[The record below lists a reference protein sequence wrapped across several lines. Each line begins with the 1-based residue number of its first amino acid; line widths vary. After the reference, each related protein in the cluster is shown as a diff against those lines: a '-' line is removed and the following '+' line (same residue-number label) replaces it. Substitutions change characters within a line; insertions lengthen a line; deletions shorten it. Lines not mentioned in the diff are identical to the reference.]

1 MKLKKISI
9 HNNLT
14 GWDAENISFDDYLTL
29 LVGASGVGKT
39 QILRAIKDIANI
51 ANGNSK
57 NGLEWNVIFECHK
70 KDYQWKGKFITLF
83 EEDYNNIRRE
93 RQEYAL
99 EYESLKSGDEVII
112 ERTDEQIMFKDKL
125 TVKLDITKSAIAL
138 LKEEEEI
145 KPIYNAFNQIFEL
158 KNYDLGILRI
168 SPFIPKN
175 GIEIKELAQ
184 IHSSR
189 FLSQTE
195 KLFLLRK
202 ERMPQFDTI
211 KTLFSEIF
219 TFVEDIDF
227 SMEQLFNETLYP
239 VLKIKEKGVDTWI
252 MQNSISSG
260 MLRTLSQITFLVLA
274 QDGDVI
280 LIDEFENGLGV
291 NCINHLAEQILTQE
305 KDIQL
310 IITSHHP
317 YIINSIP
324 FKKWKVVTR
333 DCSNVRILTPDQLKI
348 GEFSKHDAFMQ
359 LIQTNAYRT
368 GKE

>member
-1 MKLKKISI
+1 MKLKNISI

-14 GWDAENISFDDYLTL
+14 GWNAKNITFDNYLTL

-39 QILRAIKDIANI
+39 QILRAIKDIASI

-57 NGLEWNVIFECHK
+57 NGFEWNVIFECHK
-70 KDYQWKGKFITLF
+70 KNYQWEGKFISLF
-83 EEDYNNIRRE
+83 EEDYNSIRRE

-112 ERTDEQIMFKDKL
+112 ERTDEYIKFKNEL
-125 TVKLDITKSAIAL
+125 TVKLDLTKSAIAL

-158 KNYDLGILRI
+158 ENYDSGIYI
-168 SPFIPKN
+168 SPFLSKN
-175 GIEIKELAQ
+175 KDEIKELAQ
-184 IHSSR
+184 IHNNR
-189 FLSQTE
+189 FLSPTE

-202 ERMPQFDTI
+202 EGMPQFDTI

-219 TFVEDIDF
+219 TLVEDIDF
-227 SMEQLFNETLYP
+227 SMEQLFNEKLYP

-260 MLRTLSQITFLVLA
+260 MFRTLSQITFLVLA

-291 NCINHLAEQILTQE
+291 NCINHLAEQILDTE
-305 KDIQL
+305 RDIQL